1 MPPALQSFIAE
12 NPIVVAVVALVVV
25 VFVVALVGGIVSGLR
40 GRRRRAA
47 IRREPRLY
55 GVGDGDDDMPAYAD
69 APAEAG
75 TAMAARAESAAG
87 PRPARR
93 GFGLAALTL
102 AFCLGVVA
110 GVAAML
116 TSRAEIANGLARL
129 SALVAGDATAP
140 AGAAPAVA
148 PALAEDGAAEP
159 PSAGPAPVAEPPAAD
174 IAPRLAAFAASL
186 EESLPRQAGP
196 DLSLQRV
203 SLDGTTL
210 NLDYGVAR
218 VLPPDEVPA
227 FQAYIDRTVRSLFCA
242 EEAREIRYLSRNG
255 VVFHMTYADSSG
267 ARVSELSVTPAYC
280 G

>member
-1 MPPALQSFIAE
+1 
-12 NPIVVAVVALVVV
+12 
-25 VFVVALVGGIVSGLR
+25 
-40 GRRRRAA
+40 
-47 IRREPRLY
+47 
-55 GVGDGDDDMPAYAD
+55 
-69 APAEAG
+69 
-75 TAMAARAESAAG
+75 
-87 PRPARR
+87 
-93 GFGLAALTL
+93 
-102 AFCLGVVA
+102 
-110 GVAAML
+110 
-116 TSRAEIANGLARL
+116 
-129 SALVAGDATAP
+129 
-140 AGAAPAVA
+140 AAPAVA